1 MSKINYYINFS
12 DESEILQNLTDADL
26 AKYKRELT
34 RDIADAIGEVMNSK
48 AKGFKLELELGE

>member
-1 MSKINYYINFS
+1 MSKINYHINFS